1 MLNGK
6 EIIDINGKKYLFCG
20 FSKAKIISRKNN
32 SDLAYSQEIIV
43 LGRMIP
49 SLKNYAIMSLLGQNY
64 ASFLSLNENGELDT
78 KSKFISKNKI
88 GINIFSDVN
97 VIGYM
102 EDMESQINLWN
113 TKLSLLTG
121 NKRPD
126 RTFYTTKEAYDILQK
141 HLVIDTIR
149 DRMVLKNFL
158 LDFISLYQDTP
169 YYEIVR
175 EKYKGYIDGVYGYDY
190 KYDFRYVKNYAVYEK
205 NEYFYFI
212 ENKTSCFICD
222 AVPMTD
228 YEAVFTKFALRSF
241 SNNKK
246 DSMKLKFGRL

>member
-43 LGRMIP
+43 LGRIIP
-49 SLKNYAIMSLLGQNY
+49 SLKNYAIMSLLGQTY

-88 GINIFSDVN
+88 GINIFSDVK

-141 HLVIDTIR
+141 HLVIDTMR
-149 DRMVLKNFL
+149 DKMVLSSSL
-158 LDFISLYQDTP
+158 LDFLSLYRDTP

-175 EKYKGYIDGVYGYDY
+175 EKYKAYINHDIAY
-190 KYDFRYVKNYAVYEK
+190 KYNFRYVTNYAVYEK
-205 NEYFYFI
+205 NEYFCFI

-222 AVPMTD
+222 IVPMTD

>member
-49 SLKNYAIMSLLGQNY
+49 SLKNYAIMSLLGQTY

-88 GINIFSDVN
+88 GINIFSDVK

-149 DRMVLKNFL
+149 DRMVLSSFL
-158 LDFISLYQDTP
+158 LDFLSLYRDTP
-169 YYEIVR
+169 YYEIVS
-175 EKYKGYIDGVYGYDY
+175 EKYKAYINHDIAY
-190 KYDFRYVKNYAVYEK
+190 KYDFRYVTNYAVYEK
-205 NEYFYFI
+205 NEYFCFI

-222 AVPMTD
+222 IVPMTD

>member
-49 SLKNYAIMSLLGQNY
+49 SLKNYAIMSLLGQTY

-88 GINIFSDVN
+88 GINIFSDVK

-141 HLVIDTIR
+141 HLVIDTMR
-149 DRMVLKNFL
+149 DKMVLSSFL
-158 LDFISLYQDTP
+158 LNFISLYKDTP
-169 YYEIVR
+169 YYEIVS
-175 EKYKGYIDGVYGYDY
+175 EKYKAYINHDIAY
-190 KYDFRYVKNYAVYEK
+190 KYDFRYVTNYAVYEK

-212 ENKTSCFICD
+212 ENKSSCFICD

-241 SNNKK
+241 SSNKK

>member
-20 FSKAKIISRKNN
+20 FSRAKIISRKNN

-102 EDMESQINLWN
+102 EDMESQLNLWN

-141 HLVIDTIR
+141 HLVIDTMR
-149 DRMVLKNFL
+149 DKMVLSSFLLNFL
-158 LDFISLYQDTP
+158 SLYRDTP
-169 YYEIVR
+169 YYEIVS
-175 EKYKGYIDGVYGYDY
+175 EKYKAYINHDIAY

>member
-6 EIIDINGKKYLFCG
+6 EVIDINGKKYLFCG

-141 HLVIDTIR
+141 HLVIDTKR
-149 DRMVLKNFL
+149 DKMVLSSFL
-158 LDFISLYQDTP
+158 LNFISLYKDTP
-169 YYEIVR
+169 YYEIVS
-175 EKYKGYIDGVYGYDY
+175 EKYKAYINHDIAY
-190 KYDFRYVKNYAVYEK
+190 KYDFRYVTKYAVYEK

-212 ENKTSCFICD
+212 ENKSSCFICD

-241 SNNKK
+241 SSNKK

>member
-49 SLKNYAIMSLLGQNY
+49 SLKNYAIMSLLGQTY
-64 ASFLSLNENGELDT
+64 ASFLSLNANGELDT

-88 GINIFSDVN
+88 GINIFSDVK

-121 NKRPD
+121 NKRQD

-141 HLVIDTIR
+141 HLVIDTMR
-149 DRMVLKNFL
+149 DKMVLSSFLLNFL
-158 LDFISLYQDTP
+158 SLYRDTP
-169 YYEIVR
+169 YYEIVS
-175 EKYKGYIDGVYGYDY
+175 EKYKAYINHDIAY
-190 KYDFRYVKNYAVYEK
+190 KYDFRYVTNYAVYEK

-212 ENKTSCFICD
+212 ENKSSCFICD

-241 SNNKK
+241 SSNKK

>member
-20 FSKAKIISRKNN
+20 FSRAKIISRKNN

-49 SLKNYAIMSLLGQNY
+49 SLKNYAIISLLGQTY
-64 ASFLSLNENGELDT
+64 ASFLSLNDNGELDT

-141 HLVIDTIR
+141 HLVIDTMR
-149 DRMVLKNFL
+149 DRMVLSSFL
-158 LDFISLYQDTP
+158 LNVLSLYRDTP
-169 YYEIVR
+169 YYEIVS
-175 EKYKGYIDGVYGYDY
+175 EKYKAYINHDISY
-190 KYDFRYVKNYAVYEK
+190 KYDFRYVTNYAVYEK

-212 ENKTSCFICD
+212 ENKTRCFICD
-222 AVPMTD
+222 ALQMTD

>member
-49 SLKNYAIMSLLGQNY
+49 SLKNYAITSLLGQTH

-97 VIGYM
+97 IIGYM

-141 HLVIDTIR
+141 HLVIDTMR
-149 DRMVLKNFL
+149 DKMVLSSFL
-158 LDFISLYQDTP
+158 LDFLSLYRDTP
-169 YYEIVR
+169 YYEIVS
-175 EKYKGYIDGVYGYDY
+175 EKYKAYINHDITY
-190 KYDFRYVKNYAVYEK
+190 KYDFRYRTNYAVYEK
-205 NEYFYFI
+205 NEYFCFI

-222 AVPMTD
+222 IVPMTD

-241 SNNKK
+241 SSNKK
-246 DSMKLKFGRL
+246 DSMKIKFGRL

>member
-149 DRMVLKNFL
+149 DRMVLSSFL
-158 LDFISLYQDTP
+158 LDFLSLYRDTP
-169 YYEIVR
+169 YYEIVS
-175 EKYKGYIDGVYGYDY
+175 EKYKAYINHDIAY
-190 KYDFRYVKNYAVYEK
+190 KYDFRYRTHYAVYEK

-246 DSMKLKFGRL
+246 DSMKLKFGRLG

>member
-49 SLKNYAIMSLLGQNY
+49 SLKNYAIMSLLGQTH

-149 DRMVLKNFL
+149 DRMVLSSFF
-158 LDFISLYQDTP
+158 LDFIYLYQDTP

-175 EKYKGYIDGVYGYDY
+175 EKYKAYINHDIAY
-190 KYDFRYVKNYAVYEK
+190 KYAFRYVTNYAVYEK

-212 ENKTSCFICD
+212 ENKTRCFICD
-222 AVPMTD
+222 AVPMPD
-228 YEAVFTKFALRSF
+228 YEAVFIKFALRSF
-241 SNNKK
+241 SSNKK